1 MTAHQNVRVCC
12 CFNGL
17 PSPTKMT
24 AQFFWSPVI
33 TCPALSRP
41 SNGQIGFQCLSY
53 GCEARYT
60 CDFGYS
66 LAYGDQIR
74 TCTQSGWSGTMP
86 SCIGEDVC
94 SAVCTCAQVA
104 RYRRAWVHLC
114 VCVCVSERVKER
126 VCVALEHVC
135 KAYVPMVYHHLRP
148 LAGSSPDPMLN

>member
-12 CFNGL
+12 FFFNGL

-41 SNGQIGFQCLSY
+41 SNGQIGFQCFSY

-94 SAVCTCAQVA
+94 RCLLYAHVRKWLDTG
-104 RYRRAWVHLC
+104 VHGFICVC

-126 VCVALEHVC
+126 ECVW
-135 KAYVPMVYHHLRP
+135 HLACMQS
-148 LAGSSPDPMLN
+148 LCTHGLSSFEATSWL